1 MTLNDIIVS
10 ALLELDRGHD
20 AQTLDLWRDKLT
32 HFANDAAA
40 DLAYAIKPTRTQTA
54 PITDGA
60 IDTTQLERRCV
71 KVISVK
77 ADGRELEFARLNTG
91 KVAIEDA
98 RGAVQA
104 EICYVF
110 LPRELSSAT
119 DVPEL
124 PEVCHALI
132 VTYAVG
138 RERAAGDVA
147 VQRGGNIYFQ
157 MYESGKRRLRAH
169 LGAPGDFALTN
180 RW

>member
-40 DLAYAIKPTRTQTA
+40 DLAYAIKPVRTETVTV
-54 PITDGA
+54 TDGA
-60 IDTTQLERRCV
+60 IDIKQLSRRCV
-71 KVISVK
+71 KLISIGT
-77 ADGRELEFARLNTG
+77 DGRELRFTRADTGRVSLADADGVSEAEARY
-91 KVAIEDA
+91 I
-98 RGAVQA
+98 
-104 EICYVF
+104 F
-110 LPRELSSAT
+110 LPKELSSAT

-124 PEVCHALI
+124 PDICHGLI

-138 RERAAGDVA
+138 RERAAGDVT

-157 MYESGKRRLRAH
+157 MYEAGRRRLRAH
-169 LGAPGDFALTN
+169 LGAPDDFTLTN